1 MSNLANTMP
10 VTGVT
15 PFDCPNCGAQY
26 KLVRVE
32 TDTALPDEQLAC
44 CKCDGTLRGRQG
56 KFILKF
62 RMVHVEALGRRAR

>member
-26 KLVRVE
+26 KLVSVE
-32 TDTALPDEQLAC
+32 TEAALPDQLLAC
-44 CKCDGTLRGRQG
+44 REC
-56 KFILKF
+56 
-62 RMVHVEALGRRAR
+62 EAPFHGQP